1 MFSWRNSTAARDA
14 LAQAAAIS
22 ESQAVIEF
30 NMDGTIITA
39 NENFLKALGYTLP
52 EIRGKHHGMFVE
64 PSERDSAAYR
74 EFWTKLNRGE
84 YQAAEYKRIGKGG
97 KEVWIEASYN
107 PVRDA
112 NGKPFKVVKFATDIT
127 EKKIRSME
135 YAGKIDAILRA
146 QAVIE
151 FNMDGTIITANENF
165 LKTMGYTLAE
175 IQGKHHSMFAEPAMR
190 DSAEYRE
197 FWAKLNRGEYAA
209 AEYKRIGKGG
219 KEIWILASYNPILDE
234 RKKPFKVVKFAT
246 DVTEQKLSTA
256 NLAGQIAAIG
266 KAQAVIE
273 FNMDGTIIT
282 ANANFLG
289 AMGYALEEIRG
300 RHHSM
305 FVEPAERDSAEYREF
320 WAKLN
325 RGEYQAAEYKRVGK
339 GGKEIWIQAS
349 YNPIL
354 DLNNRPYKVVKY
366 ATDVT
371 RQVLVRMGNE
381 RVRSMMETVASG
393 AEELNAS
400 VREIS
405 EAMVKSKETASDA
418 VQRVE
423 NADGQAKRLSS
434 AAESMSGIVEIIGN
448 ITGQINLLAL
458 NATIESARAGEAGRG
473 FAVVAAEVKN
483 LANQAKQATD
493 KITNEIGSLN
503 GISGEVVEALNSIKQ
518 AIQSVSEYVTSTAA
532 AVEERSTVTGE
543 MSSSMQR
550 AAAEAASIAQRAA

>member
-1 MFSWRNSTAARDA
+1 MFSRRSNAAARDA

-30 NMDGTIITA
+30 NMDGTVITA
-39 NENFLKALGYTLP
+39 NENFLKALGYSLP
-52 EIRGKHHGMFVE
+52 EIKGKHHSMFVDE
-64 PSERDSAAYR
+64 SERNTAAYR
-74 EFWTKLNRGE
+74 EFWAKLNRGE

-97 KEVWIEASYN
+97 KQVWIEASYN
-107 PVRDA
+107 PIRDTS
-112 NGKPFKVVKFATDIT
+112 GKPFKVVKFATDIT

-135 YAGKIDAILRA
+135 DAGKIDAILRA

-151 FNMDGTIITANENF
+151 FDMNGTVITANENF
-165 LKTMGYTLAE
+165 LKTMGYSLAE
-175 IQGKHHSMFAEPAMR
+175 IQGKHHSLFVEPAMR
-190 DSAEYRE
+190 DSSAYRD

-219 KEIWILASYNPILDE
+219 KEVWILASYNPILDE

-246 DVTEQKLSTA
+246 DVTDQKLSTA
-256 NLAGQIAAIG
+256 NLAGQIDAIG
-266 KAQAVIE
+266 KSQAVIE
-273 FNMDGTIIT
+273 FNMDGTIIN
-282 ANANFLG
+282 ANSNFLG
-289 AMGYALEEIRG
+289 ALGYTLDEIRG

-305 FVEPAERDSAEYREF
+305 FVEPAERDSAAYREF
-320 WAKLN
+320 WAALN
-325 RGEYQAAEYKRVGK
+325 RGEYQAAEYKRIGK
-339 GGKEIWIQAS
+339 GGKEVWIQAS

-354 DLNNRPYKVVKY
+354 DLNGKPYKVVKY

-381 RVRSMMETVASG
+381 RVRAMMESVAAG
-393 AEELNAS
+393 TEELNTS

-405 EAMVKSKETASDA
+405 EAMTKSRETATDA
-418 VQRVE
+418 VERVE
-423 NADGQAKRLSS
+423 KADVQAKRLNS
-434 AAESMSGIVEIIGN
+434 AAESMSGIVEIIGD

-493 KITNEIGSLN
+493 KITDEIGSLN
-503 GISGEVVEALNSIKQ
+503 GISGEVVEALNSIKG
-518 AIQSVSEYVTSTAA
+518 AIQNVSEYVTSTAA
-532 AVEERSTVTGE
+532 AVEEQSTVTGE

-550 AAAEAASIAQRAA
+550 AAEEAANIGQRAA